1 VIEGCDMWR
10 LIINALVHIASSK
23 FYEIA
28 VVPDEKFAGRNERD
42 DIHRHFRCAS
52 ENPPFPFDGHACVS
66 KRVTCIRG
74 RH

>member
-1 VIEGCDMWR
+1 MRRRLVID
-10 LIINALVHIASSK
+10 ALVHIGSSR

-28 VVPDEKFAGRNERD
+28 VVPEKFARRNERD
-42 DIHRHFRCAS
+42 DDVHFDHRHFRCAS